1 MYIHNLLKGNKWC
14 KSEKSVGVTILIA
27 VYKSESES
35 VLQLWGKKKDDPFLY
50 RNMTLKFLNV
60 LHYEDANVKRTR
72 SVNKH

>member
-1 MYIHNLLKGNKWC
+1 MKGNKWC

-35 VLQLWGKKKDDPFLY
+35 VLQLWGKKKDPFLY

>member
-1 MYIHNLLKGNKWC
+1 MKGNKWC

-35 VLQLWGKKKDDPFLY
+35 VLQLWGKKKDDLFLY